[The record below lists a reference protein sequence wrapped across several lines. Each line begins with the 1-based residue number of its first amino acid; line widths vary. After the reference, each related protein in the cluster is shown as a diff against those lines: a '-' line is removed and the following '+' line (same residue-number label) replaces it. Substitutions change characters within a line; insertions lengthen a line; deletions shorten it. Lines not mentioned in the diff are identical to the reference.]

1 MAIDNLL
8 DLEVAEVEGGLE
20 GIKILIY
27 GKNTLG
33 KTPQAMRFPK
43 PLLLMG
49 ETGGAAIKGYKKH
62 IKKKKDFVE
71 VVSQLTNEKTLDQMR
86 EKFQTIVI
94 DTAEDMIE
102 LFEVALARE
111 YGVKDI
117 GEIQQLEKGNPN
129 GYTVCRK
136 DFKQQINLLTGCG
149 YTVIFI
155 MHEETIK
162 ITDIIDGKEV
172 EREFIVPK
180 GSKGEKSSSRFIKDL
195 CDFRFY
201 IKGNGVDTSTNKTIM
216 STAWCVE
223 TSEFYAGSRFPM
235 QSFVNPFTAEGIIE
249 AIKKAQEQS
258 ADEQDSR
265 LQMFEIDRSGYSKED
280 YFELIKPYFSKL
292 VTLYK
297 DETTYIVEKSM
308 GTDEKGKPRKI
319 SSATDDDLGNLEDI
333 YCNLVSFACDKGV
346 VIEVN

>member
-1 MAIDNLL
+1 MGICSLL
-8 DLEVAEVEGGLE
+8 DLEPTEIIGGIEGL
-20 GIKILIY
+20 KILFY

-49 ETGGAAIKGYKKH
+49 ETGGSAIKGFKKH

-71 VVSQLTNEKTLDQMR
+71 VVSELTNDKTLEEMQK
-86 EKFQTIVI
+86 KFQTII
-94 DTAEDMIE
+94 LDTAEDIVE
-102 LFEVALARE
+102 LFETALARE

-117 GEIQQLEKGNPN
+117 GEIQQLQKGNPN
-129 GYTVCRK
+129 GYTICRK

-162 ITDIIDGKEV
+162 VKDEDGQETDVEKII
-172 EREFIVPK
+172 PK

-195 CDFRFY
+195 CDYRFY
-201 IKGNGVDTSTNKTIM
+201 IKGNGIDAETKKTIM

-223 TSEFYAGSRFPM
+223 TNEFYAGSRFPI

-249 AIKKAQEQS
+249 AIKKSQEKC
-258 ADEQDSR
+258 AEEQGSK
-265 LQMFEIDRSGYSKED
+265 LQTFEIDRSDYTKED

-292 VTLYK
+292 YKLYP
-297 DETTYIVEKSM
+297 DDVDYVINKSL
-308 GTDEKGKPRKI
+308 GENEKGRTKKI
-319 SSATDDDLGNLEDI
+319 SEATDDQISELEDI
-333 YCNLVSFACDKGV
+333 YCNLVSFACDKGI
-346 VIEVN
+346 VIE